1 VLEKDGKKVFAY
13 EVNGRGDSVIFDD
26 ANLPSLV
33 SLAYLGFVSLKDEVY
48 SNTRAYMLSNK
59 NPFFYENQQY
69 KGIGSSHTPVRTI
82 WPLALITQI
91 LTSSNDDEIKQC
103 LKGLLDQASDN
114 LMHESFSIDNP
125 HMITRN
131 WFAWANSLFGEAVI
145 KLATERP
152 DLLK

>member
-1 VLEKDGKKVFAY
+1 VDGKG
-13 EVNGRGDSVIFDD
+13 ESVVFDD

-48 SNTRAYMLSNK
+48 RNTRAVMLSPK
-59 NPFFYENQQY
+59 NPYYYENL
-69 KGIGSSHTPVRTI
+69 KFRGIGSSHTNPRTV

-91 LTSSNDDEIKQC
+91 LTSTSDDEIRQC
-103 LKGLLDQASDN
+103 LSGLEAQAKDN
-114 LMHESFSIDNP
+114 LIHESFSIDNP
-125 HMITRN
+125 QLITRT
-131 WFAWANSLFGEAVI
+131 WFAWANSLFGEAII